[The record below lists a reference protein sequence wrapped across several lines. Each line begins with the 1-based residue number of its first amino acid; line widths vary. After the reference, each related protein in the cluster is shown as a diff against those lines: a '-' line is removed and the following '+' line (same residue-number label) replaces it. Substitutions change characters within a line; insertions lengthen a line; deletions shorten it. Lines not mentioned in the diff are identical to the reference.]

1 MARVKKWFAQMRA
14 DLWQEWFDRAEK
26 LSKQLESCRISGV
39 VAVDEDWETDDPADL
54 RYKVELPCLTFKQ
67 VEEVV
72 ALLNQ
77 SVSTKSL
84 QGHSSLPR

>member
-26 LSKQLESCRISGV
+26 LSKRLEACRINGIV
-39 VAVDEDWETDDPADL
+39 VVDEDWETEDPEDL

-67 VEEVV
+67 VEEVA

-77 SVSTKSL
+77 LLLTKSL
-84 QGHSSLPR
+84 